1 MDEVA
6 YRGSSLDTFDFSG
19 AGTLADSLRSGSGAD
34 GVVDGCSLPGTDCWA
49 KLRNAAAKEWELW
62 DCVPGPGPGTACPV
76 VTLGFALPFVE
87 TTTFGLFGTLG
98 SDFEPDFLSI
108 SLGEQ
113 FFFDGF
119 AKKVGGTT
127 LSLLCPLGSL
137 AIVASGLSSG
147 GGGCVI
153 QLYCRLS
160 NGNPHLSYSKL

>member
-87 TTTFGLFGTLG
+87 TTTFGLFGNIWTNNSEKQPI
-98 SDFEPDFLSI
+98 SDLLQEIYLSQ
-108 SLGEQ
+108 EN
-113 FFFDGF
+113 
-119 AKKVGGTT
+119 KKATITFTGA
-127 LSLLCPLGSL
+127 LWR
-137 AIVASGLSSG
+137 
-147 GGGCVI
+147 
-153 QLYCRLS
+153 Q
-160 NGNPHLSYSKL
+160 

>member
-87 TTTFGLFGTLG
+87 TTTFGLFGT
-98 SDFEPDFLSI
+98 E
-108 SLGEQ
+108 
-113 FFFDGF
+113 
-119 AKKVGGTT
+119 T
-127 LSLLCPLGSL
+127 
-137 AIVASGLSSG
+137 
-147 GGGCVI
+147 
-153 QLYCRLS
+153 
-160 NGNPHLSYSKL
+160 